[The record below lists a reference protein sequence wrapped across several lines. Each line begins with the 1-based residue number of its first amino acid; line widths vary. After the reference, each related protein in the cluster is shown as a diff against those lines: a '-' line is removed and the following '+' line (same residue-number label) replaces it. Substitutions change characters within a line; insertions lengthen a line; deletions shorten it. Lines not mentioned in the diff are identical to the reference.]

1 MSSERKATAVVPAT
15 EPDAAEDV
23 ARGVEVGTKAS
34 WWRRP
39 NLADRFFVIT
49 IVAALVPVVV
59 ATARAINRGWI
70 PVGDDAFFTVR
81 ARDVFT
87 LDHLPLLG
95 TWSSASLNGA
105 QNLNHPGPLLFDVL
119 ALPAK
124 LGGGTGIAI
133 GAAAINAAALLGIAI
148 IGYRRGGAVVG
159 AVAVAVGALL
169 AWSMGSE
176 VLFEPWQPHILLLP
190 FLCFVTLVWAVACG
204 DLVAL
209 PWAVGVG
216 SFVVQTHLSYAIL
229 VPLLGVWGIVGMAL
243 VLRGIRRRDPSSWP
257 GLRGRVIRSGAIAAA
272 VFVVCWLQPLIEQFT
287 ADGDGNLTRL
297 IRHARDPNVKTVGF
311 DFGIRAVAS
320 VVSLPPWWVRPSF
333 ANTFAYKTW
342 LPPLL
347 LVAAGSLLVVAVV
360 LVWCWWG
367 ARRHHDRVASRI
379 IATAGIVLVCAL
391 VSAGRTPTTVFGTE
405 PHVYRW
411 VWPVAAFAALAV
423 AVAVVRRFARFSLQI
438 TGACAVVAVVFG
450 LLNLPTSN
458 QGGGPN
464 AQQDAIPASHDL
476 DHKMGALAKDGP
488 LLIDDLF
495 KVVFA
500 DPYGGAIMAE
510 LDERGIPFVVQD
522 RGLVRQLGPG
532 RRYNGHNAR
541 NELLMRLGDS
551 ALIAPTGSRLAVRGS
566 GLTAAEQ
573 RELSRLRQMI
583 GDYVHA
589 SRLRLNVAGERAV
602 ARGELP
608 VIQHELQSAGG
619 PDAQA
624 VVDSRE
630 LRGVVD
636 GHEAVLDRT
645 WADRFERY
653 VTLQHRFDT
662 QTVALFVRPLASS
675 AASSGSSA
683 TR

>member
-1 MSSERKATAVVPAT
+1 MSSEREATAVVPAT
-15 EPDAAEDV
+15 EPDAAEEV
-23 ARGVEVGTKAS
+23 ARGVEVGTRS
-34 WWRRP
+34 RWWRRWS
-39 NLADRFFVIT
+39 LADRLFAIT
-49 IVAALVPVVV
+49 VVAAVVPVAV

-87 LDHLPLLG
+87 LEHLPLLG
-95 TWSSASLNGA
+95 TWSSASLGGA

-133 GAAAINAAALLGIAI
+133 GAAAINVVALLGIAI

-159 AVAVAVGALL
+159 AVAVTVGALL

-229 VPLLGVWGIVGMAL
+229 VPLVGAWGLVGLAL
-243 VLRGIRRRDPSSWP
+243 VLRGNRRREPGSWP
-257 GLRGRVIRSGAIAAA
+257 GLRGRVIRNGVIAAV

-297 IRHARDPNVKTVGF
+297 IRHARDPKVKTVGF

-333 ANTFAYKTW
+333 GNTFAYKTW
-342 LPPLL
+342 RPPSLL
-347 LVAAGSLLVVAVV
+347 LAVGSLLVVAVV
-360 LVWCWWG
+360 LGWCWWG

-379 IATAGIVLVCAL
+379 LATAGIVLACAL

-411 VWPVAAFAALAV
+411 VWPVAAFVALAV
-423 AVAVVRRFARFSLQI
+423 AVAIVRRLARFSLQI
-438 TGACAVVAVVFG
+438 TGAFAVVAVVFG
-450 LLNLPTSN
+450 VLNLPTSN

-464 AQQDAIPASHDL
+464 AQQDAIPAAHDL
-476 DHKMGALAKDGP
+476 DRKMGALEQDGP

-510 LDERGIPFVVQD
+510 LQERGIPFVVQD
-522 RGLVRQLGPG
+522 RGLVRQLGPA

-551 ALIAPTGSRLAVRGS
+551 ALTAPPGSRLAVRGS

-573 RELSRLRQMI
+573 RELSRLRRMI
-583 GDYVHA
+583 GDYVRA
-589 SRLRLNVAGERAV
+589 GRLRLNAAGQRAV
-602 ARGELP
+602 ARGDLP
-608 VIQHELQSAGG
+608 VIGRELRSAAG

-624 VVDSRE
+624 VIDSRE
-630 LRGVVD
+630 LRALVD
-636 GHEAVLDRT
+636 RHEAVLHGI

-653 VTLQHRFDT
+653 VTLQHKFDT
-662 QTVALFVRPLASS
+662 QTVALFVRPLSS
-675 AASSGSSA
+675 RAASSGSSA